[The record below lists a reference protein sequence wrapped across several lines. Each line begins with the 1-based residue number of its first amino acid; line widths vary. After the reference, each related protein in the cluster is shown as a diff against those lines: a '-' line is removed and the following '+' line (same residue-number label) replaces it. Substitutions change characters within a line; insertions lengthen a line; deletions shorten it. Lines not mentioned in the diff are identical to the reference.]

1 MSHLILKTF
10 RGGGP
15 RPSKTGR
22 FLALP
27 AISCAES
34 CLWSFFKLWCTFC
47 CYSLQPLF
55 CFFFCYLF
63 WPFLL
68 LFVTQLF
75 FLKIFFLYFFSV
87 PFSFLPFTLKNRK
100 TSSCKVRLR
109 LVWDQGGCCCS
120 RCAGIAS
127 RVLVGR
133 VSMLNPQGAQTAVLT
148 SSGKSNMWNLE
159 GQDWGFLPDISTC
172 EETQRRARGGQDS

>member
-1 MSHLILKTF
+1 MEVQDPPRLDNSLHCLQSPVLRAASGVFFNCGAHFAVTPFSHSSAFFFATF
-10 RGGGP
+10 SGH
-15 RPSKTGR
+15 S
-22 FLALP
+22 
-27 AISCAES
+27 
-34 CLWSFFKLWCTFC
+34 
-47 CYSLQPLF
+47 F
-55 CFFFCYLF
+55 CF
-63 WPFLL
+63 LL
-68 LFVTQLF
+68 HNYSFSKF
-75 FLKIFFLYFFSV
+75 FFLYFSSV